1 MENRVTLVILVE
13 CTKIIYSFGG
23 LGMARKIAFIGL
35 RLLAI
40 YILLQSLLHL
50 ARVANYYVLP
60 LFYDSLIQYNETS
73 VNAWFNLAPFFVL
86 LIFSV
91 LLWIFADKI
100 STFLLLPNQESDQ
113 SDRQISATEIQS
125 IAFSAIGLFLIVN
138 SLPQFF
144 SMIPEYIQ
152 IKDVANHLV
161 DPRLKYGF
169 RFGMIEKI
177 VQLVLGIA
185 LFLGSRGL
193 VGLVRK
199 IRSL

>member
-1 MENRVTLVILVE
+1 
-13 CTKIIYSFGG
+13 
-23 LGMARKIAFIGL
+23 MARKIAFIGL

-60 LFYDSLIQYNETS
+60 LFYDSLMQYNANS

-86 LIFSV
+86 LMFSI
-91 LLWIFADKI
+91 LLWIFAKKI
-100 STFLLLPNQESDQ
+100 SSFLLLPDQESDQ
-113 SDRQISATEIQS
+113 SDMQISATEIQS

-138 SLPQFF
+138 TLPQLF

-152 IKDVANHLV
+152 IKDVANHLI

-169 RFGMIEKI
+169 WFGVIEKI